1 MILSVMLILI
11 KYANRQYKFTF
22 AIYPTHTHTFT
33 HSLAHTY
40 IYIYV
45 HRENCRHTHTVECR
59 HTYAGKAQMGDTC
72 NPTSQLKGGLPPP
85 LPLLYRSTTPL
96 TVIML
101 RYYLVIYAADDKC
114 NLLFAL
120 CNTGKWQWA
129 TSTATA
135 TAMAKNGCK
144 DMIISNH
151 LNNLLL
157 CAPCTPGYTVKIL
170 A

>member
-1 MILSVMLILI
+1 MQIDNTNSHLPYI
-11 KYANRQYKFTF
+11 Q
-22 AIYPTHTHTFT
+22 HTHTRTPVLTLLHT
-33 HSLAHTY
+33 HAY
-40 IYIYV
+40 I
-45 HRENCRHTHTVECR
+45 HRENCRHTHRVECG

-85 LPLLYRSTTPL
+85 HPTHRRSTTPL

-129 TSTATA
+129 TSTSTA